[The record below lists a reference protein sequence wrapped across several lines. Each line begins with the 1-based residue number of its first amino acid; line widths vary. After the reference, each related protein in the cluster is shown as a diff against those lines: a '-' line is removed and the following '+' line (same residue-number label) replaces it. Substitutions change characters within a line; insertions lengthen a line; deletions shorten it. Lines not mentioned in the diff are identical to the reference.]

1 MNVTLKYE
9 DIRNK
14 TNNQKTMYK
23 MVTSMY
29 Q

>member
-14 TNNQKTMYK
+14 TNNQKTIYK